1 MVAAGVDVGT
11 VAKLMGHSSPIMLLN
26 HYQYVMDQQKRA
38 AVQAIPDVTHVPN
51 EKAPADAAAG
61 A

>member
-11 VAKLMGHSSPIMLLN
+11 VAKLMGHSTPIMLLN

-38 AVQAIPDVTHVPN
+38 AVEAMPDVPN
-51 EKAPADAAAG
+51 KKDTCG
-61 A
+61 CSRRCLK